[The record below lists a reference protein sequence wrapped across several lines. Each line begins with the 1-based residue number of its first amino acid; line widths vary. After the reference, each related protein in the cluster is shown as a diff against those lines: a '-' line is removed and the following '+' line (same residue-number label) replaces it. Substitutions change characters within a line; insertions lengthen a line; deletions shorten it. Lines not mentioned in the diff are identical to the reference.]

1 MTATLGA
8 RAGTLLNGIGSTE
21 GRLAVSAG
29 IALAAFLV
37 GWLLLPRVVSAAE
50 RVAAARVDAFV
61 EGQTESSAEQTVE
74 TLREGVPVSFLLR
87 TVVAVSQL
95 ALFAV
100 AAVAGLTLWGRFDL
114 VVAALPA
121 VESAAGVAARVFVSA
136 VLLGGAYIVSD
147 VAETYIAGLSAD
159 SDRITA
165 HQEQLLTRLAQVGLI
180 TLALIAAL
188 GIWGVN
194 LGGLLVGAGFLGIVL
209 GMAARQTL
217 GSLIA
222 GFVLM
227 FARPFEIGDWV
238 EIGDEEGFVTDIT
251 IMNTHMRNFDGEY
264 VVVPNDI
271 VANQAITNRSREGRL
286 RIHMEVGI
294 GYDDDPDAAAE
305 MAEDVLNGIDT
316 IANNPEPYAVP
327 SAFGDSAILLDL
339 RFWIDPPTPQ
349 ARWRSKATAVTE
361 IQDRFA
367 EAGITIPYPQ
377 RTVTHPPEKAVGDE
391 TVERVEQIGKPERAP
406 DAPETEGRPRG
417 DGGPRRDDSVRDDG
431 V

>member
-1 MTATLGA
+1 MGA
-8 RAGTLLNGIGSTE
+8 VLSGVASTE
-21 GRLAVSAG
+21 GRLAATAG
-29 IALAAFLV
+29 IALVTLAV
-37 GWLLLPRVVSAAE
+37 GWLLLPKAVRAGERTVSGRIE
-50 RVAAARVDAFV
+50 RTLDDRTDDSGTGA
-61 EGQTESSAEQTVE
+61 VE

-87 TVVAVSQL
+87 MAVGLSQL
-95 ALFAV
+95 ALFALAGV
-100 AAVAGLTLWGRFDL
+100 AVLTVWGRFEL
-114 VVAALPA
+114 VVAALPVAENA
-121 VESAAGVAARVFVSA
+121 VRVGAQVLASAA
-136 VLLGGAYIVSD
+136 LLGGAYVASD
-147 VAETYIAGLSAD
+147 ALEAYVAALSAD

-165 HQEQLLTRLAQVGLI
+165 HQEQLLTRLAQVGLLV
-180 TLALIAAL
+180 LAGVTVL

-264 VVVPNDI
+264 VVVPNDL

-294 GYDDDPDAAAE
+294 GYDDDPEEAAE
-305 MAEDVLNGIDT
+305 IAEDVLAGINT
-316 IANNPEPYAVP
+316 IANNPEPYAIP
-327 SAFGDSAILLDL
+327 SGFGDSAILLDL

-349 ARWRSKATAVTE
+349 ARWRSKATAVEE

-367 EAGITIPYPQ
+367 EAGISIPYPQ
-377 RTVTHPPEKAVGDE
+377 RTVSYPPETSGGDE
-391 TVERVEQIGKPERAP
+391 SVERVDG
-406 DAPETEGRPRG
+406 EGRPV
-417 DGGPRRDDSVRDDG
+417 DGSV
-431 V
+431 